1 MEIARIQQ
9 GLHMVTAQFAT
20 LNGKLGQFEG
30 IWNKL
35 IEDVKALHEYLENPN
50 PWLTAKVRWIKKYT

>member
-1 MEIARIQQ
+1 
-9 GLHMVTAQFAT
+9 MVTSQFAT

-50 PWLTAKVRWIKKYT
+50 PWLTAKVRWIVNYR